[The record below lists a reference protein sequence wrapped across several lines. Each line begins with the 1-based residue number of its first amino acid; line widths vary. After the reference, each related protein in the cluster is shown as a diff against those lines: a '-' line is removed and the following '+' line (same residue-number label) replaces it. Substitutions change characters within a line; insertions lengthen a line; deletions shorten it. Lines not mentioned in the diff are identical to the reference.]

1 MEITRTAMG
10 PILGQP
16 RDPSRDPT
24 TEKGEAPTK
33 KEAPT
38 KVKTT
43 CNMWGREKWVA
54 IKPIEGATII

>member
-1 MEITRTAMG
+1 MLEFTTIIVTIMEITRTTMG

-16 RDPSRDPT
+16 RDPTRD
-24 TEKGEAPTK
+24 PTK

-43 CNMWGREKWVA
+43 CNMWGREK
-54 IKPIEGATII
+54 